1 MRDGVSAQ
9 RQLTLFGSHSE
20 VLSAKRIY
28 RNFWKSSSE
37 KTVLAWR
44 SGFGGVLRPALC
56 RLLDSEESE
65 LQSGLEIFVAAN
77 QPQVLLDIRNFL
89 TRQRSNCQPDLSTFR
104 NDFLEHLNAEVAAT
118 VDRFHDRKWDH
129 TAFIAVWRT
138 IAERPSTP
146 HESRFMPGAS
156 IT

>member
-44 SGFGGVLRPALC
+44 SGFGGMLRPALC
-56 RLLDSEESE
+56 RLLDSEEGE
-65 LQSGLEIFVAAN
+65 LQSGLEIFAAAAPDPARYPQLLN
-77 QPQVLLDIRNFL
+77 QAAEQ
-89 TRQRSNCQPDLSTFR
+89 LSGWP
-104 NDFLEHLNAEVAAT
+104 LHVP
-118 VDRFHDRKWDH
+118 K
-129 TAFIAVWRT
+129 
-138 IAERPSTP
+138 
-146 HESRFMPGAS
+146 
-156 IT
+156 